1 MFSSFSHH
9 NHDRTWHDMVLCATK
24 KSSTLLQRHAMQ
36 CVVTSNIYW
45 YLPLRQYLP
54 VFVLHACMILHAY
67 LPTTLPACLPASL
80 PTYFNLRTYLPS
92 LSACL
97 ATYLTTYLRMQVRTY
112 IGKYP
117 SMNACMPIYGDKHVT
132 VSEIH
137 MLQIHILYTH
147 THTQQS
153 SSPAYTVSKMHT
165 GFSDQ
170 VFVKVIAQLQL
181 CRKGTFHMLSS
192 FSPNKPAQFTHKQR

>member
-1 MFSSFSHH
+1 
-9 NHDRTWHDMVLCATK
+9 
-24 KSSTLLQRHAMQ
+24 MQ

-137 MLQIHILYTH
+137 MLQIHICIYTYPH
-147 THTQQS
+147 PAIQLASLHSFQDAHRLQRS
-153 SSPAYTVSKMHT
+153 SV
-165 GFSDQ
+165 
-170 VFVKVIAQLQL
+170 L
-181 CRKGTFHMLSS
+181 
-192 FSPNKPAQFTHKQR
+192 